1 MAQPVSEASAKEA
14 VVEAGRKAAR
24 AGWVPATSGNF
35 SVRVDER
42 RIAITRSGID
52 KGELTVLDVL
62 TLDLDATSFA
72 GASAETPLHVALY
85 RSSPAIGAVFH
96 VHSPGATV
104 AARLAARDGVILL
117 EGWELAKALPGVRSH
132 ETVVELPVVDNDQD
146 VPALAA
152 RVAARLAEPV
162 SRGVRAPGYA
172 LAGHGLYAWGANAVE
187 AWRHVEALEVLLA
200 QQLAFRGGAR

>member
-1 MAQPVSEASAKEA
+1 VVQSVPEASAREA
-14 VVEAGRKAAR
+14 VVAAGRKAAR

-35 SVRVDER
+35 SVRCDER
-42 RIAITRSGID
+42 RIAITRSGTD
-52 KGELTVLDVL
+52 KGELTLLDVVL
-62 TLDLDATSFA
+62 LDLDATSHG

-104 AARLAARDGVILL
+104 AARLAARDGVILV

-132 ETVVELPVVDNDQD
+132 ETVVELPVLDNDQD

-152 RVAARLAEPV
+152 RVDARLAEPA
-162 SRGVRAPGYA
+162 SRGVRAPGFA
-172 LAGHGLYAWGANAVE
+172 LAGHGLYAWGATADL

-200 QQLAFRGGAR
+200 QHLAFRTGAR